1 MEPTA
6 QALAGDAPG
15 QILKRYLLATRPS
28 FLPASVLP
36 VVVGSS
42 AGVAQSGSF
51 DLVAMLLA
59 LVAIIGVHGG
69 VNVLND
75 VCDDA
80 NGTDRHN
87 DARVFP
93 YTGGSRFI
101 QNGVM
106 TRAQMQSWAVLLLG
120 ASAACGALLLALKGW
135 PVLWLGLAGMAL
147 GILYSVPPVF
157 LAGRGLGE
165 TAVGVGFGLLPVCGS
180 AWLQSGVVGWS
191 EVLLAVPVSIWVANI
206 LLVNEV
212 PDAVADA
219 QAGKRTLAVRLGAT
233 GAAGVYAATS
243 ILAAAASGALV
254 AAGGHAVWGL
264 AGSLVLLAAGLAVA
278 GRLGRGARNQNL
290 EPVIQATLAIHAA
303 GCLWLTVW
311 VWLKPRPLRG

>member
-1 MEPTA
+1 MEPTV
-6 QALAGDAPG
+6 QALAGDAPF
-15 QILKRYLLATRPS
+15 QILKRYLLATRPM

-42 AGVAQSGSF
+42 AGVAQAGSF
-51 DLVAMLLA
+51 DLVAMALA

-80 NGTDRHN
+80 NGTDRDN
-87 DARVFP
+87 EARVFP

-101 QNGVM
+101 QNGVL
-106 TRAQMQSWAVLLLG
+106 TRTQMQSWAVLLLG

-165 TAVGVGFGLLPVCGS
+165 TAVGVGFGLLPVAGS
-180 AWLQSGVVGWS
+180 AWLQTGTVGWS
-191 EVLLAVPVSIWVANI
+191 EVLLAVPVSVWVANI

-212 PDAVADA
+212 PDADADA
-219 QAGKRTLAVRLGAT
+219 RAGKRTLAVRLGAS
-233 GAAGVYAATS
+233 GAAVVYAAAS
-243 ILAAAASGALV
+243 GLAAAAAVLLV
-254 AAGGHAVWGL
+254 TLGGYTAWGL
-264 AGSLVLLAAGLAVA
+264 LASILLLGAGLAVA
-278 GRLGRGARNQNL
+278 GRLARGGPNQDL
-290 EPVIQATLAIHAA
+290 QPVIQATLGIHTA
-303 GCLWLTVW
+303 GCLWLAMW
-311 VWLKPRPLRG
+311 VWL